1 MKSRAVKFFCCIK
14 IYFLILFIQN
24 IFTITNCF
32 ALTITKGPYLITSC
46 SKSIVIRWETD
57 SAVSGI
63 VRYGMDNQLENS
75 CKAQL
80 RGEKNNLYLYEVYLK
95 NLTSST
101 KYYYQIKAGSETS
114 AVSYFHTT
122 SANDSTL
129 TFVAMGDSRSNPG
142 IFETIVTQVQKL
154 NPDLI
159 ISMGDLVENGGSF
172 EQWNEHYFKVTADLI
187 NHIPF
192 SSTLG
197 DHEGDGDNGALM
209 SHYLRMNNNID
220 EQWFSYDFG
229 PAHFVSLDYRHPDNE
244 KMIEWFKQDMA
255 KHKRKWTFV
264 YTHRPSYNLGGH
276 RSTWGKDVWPELFRK
291 FKVDIVFAGHSHQ
304 YERFYPIKPSNK
316 PESWPVTYI
325 TTGGAGAGL
334 YEVMQHSFLAKAES
348 VNHFT
353 FIEISGDTLRFKA
366 YLKDNSI
373 LDSFE
378 MIKAVIN
385 YNAEYLALVKPQ
397 EQLDQLSMFANAISF
412 SLNKIP
418 NISHPIIH
426 TFELESY
433 LENGDI
439 PFEIKLD
446 SLSTKTYQVATIN
459 DTLKRNEVL
468 KIPVKIYRKDDI
480 VLSGWGEMHP
490 ELRLRIT
497 YKTALGE
504 EQLIGSAIEYWP
516 EDDY

>member
-1 MKSRAVKFFCCIK
+1 MRNKISELFYSTIYYLVILSIK
-14 IYFLILFIQN
+14 TALV
-24 IFTITNCF
+24 ITNCY
-32 ALTITKGPYLITSC
+32 AVTITKGPYLIPSC
-46 SKSIVIRWETD
+46 EKSIIIRWETD
-57 SAVSGI
+57 AAVPGI
-63 VRYGMDNQLENS
+63 VHYGCGNQLENS
-75 CKAQL
+75 SQAQL
-80 RGEKNNLYLYEVYLK
+80 RDEKNNFYLYEVYLQ
-95 NLTSST
+95 NLTPSL
-101 KYYYQIKAGSETS
+101 KYYYQVKAGGETS
-114 AVSYFHTT
+114 AVSYFYAT

-129 TFVAMGDSRSNPG
+129 GFVAMGDSRSNPG
-142 IFETIVTQVQKL
+142 IFEDIVTQVQKL

-159 ISMGDLVENGGSF
+159 ISMGDLVEDGGNF
-172 EQWNEHYFKVTADLI
+172 EQWNEHYFKVAADLI

-192 SSTLG
+192 SATLG

-209 SHYLRMNNNID
+209 SHYLGINNNVD

-255 KHKRKWTFV
+255 KHGKKWAFV
-264 YTHRPSYNLGGH
+264 YTHRPSYNFGGH
-276 RSTWGKDVWPELFRK
+276 RSAWGKNVWPELFRK
-291 FKVDIVFAGHSHQ
+291 FNVDIVFAGHSHQ

-316 PESWPVTYI
+316 PDSHPVTYI

-348 VNHFT
+348 VNHFI

-378 MIKAVIN
+378 MIKAAKD

-397 EQLDQLSMFANAISF
+397 DQLDQLSMFANAISF

-426 TFELESY
+426 SFELESY
-433 LENGDI
+433 LANEDI

-446 SLSTKTYQVATIN
+446 SLSTNTYQVATVN
-459 DTLKRNEVL
+459 DTLMRNEVL

-480 VLSGWGEMHP
+480 ILSGWGEMHP
-490 ELRLRIT
+490 ELRFRIT
-497 YKTALGE
+497 YKTGLGVE
-504 EQLIGSAIEYWP
+504 HLIGSAIEYWP